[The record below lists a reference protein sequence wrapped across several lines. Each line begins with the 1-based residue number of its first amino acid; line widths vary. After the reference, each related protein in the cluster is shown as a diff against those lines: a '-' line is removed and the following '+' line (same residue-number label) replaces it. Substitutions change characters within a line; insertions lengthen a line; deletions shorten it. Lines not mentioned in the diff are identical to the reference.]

1 MRCLLFPGT
10 LEKVRCR
17 RCRSSRMGSNTEES
31 VGRGTCVPVSP
42 GVLMPPPTAPA
53 APPSTRH
60 MYMHVP
66 SAGAARGSSAEA
78 GVKHP
83 HAEPVQLSFLEMTQ
97 GHPFLSQRTDWPLKS
112 DRGLRNYCS
121 IFTHLLLHT
130 SNKQGQLTFRTT
142 LGSTEVVIST
152 KNSSLG
158 KRLDTALCTC
168 SARGH

>member
-1 MRCLLFPGT
+1 MLAVPWY
-10 LEKVRCR
+10 
-17 RCRSSRMGSNTEES
+17 SRKSEMQEVQKQQNGEQHRGVSWARHLCSCISWGSHA
-31 VGRGTCVPVSP
+31 
-42 GVLMPPPTAPA
+42 PPPAPA